1 MARQAR
7 IALAISMM
15 ARGCAM
21 VSRLPANVRR
31 SQNAKGLPKLAKTK
45 ARNEVGLIYSGM
57 FGMEPHVALP
67 FHRSGGSTTGLST
80 TGAR

>member
-15 ARGCAM
+15 ACGCAM

-31 SQNAKGLPKLAKTK
+31 SQNAKGLPKL
-45 ARNEVGLIYSGM
+45 R
-57 FGMEPHVALP
+57 LP
-67 FHRSGGSTTGLST
+67 ELVQLGGRRLGP
-80 TGAR
+80 GQGR